1 MPYST
6 SNPPRLLVG
15 GTTAGN
21 GASIWTYT
29 SVDAATVVRVA
40 GYITNA
46 KTLGIKVGDVVFATD
61 TDASPPVTTLHSVI
75 TVNATTGV
83 ADLSDGVSLG
93 ANTD

>member
-1 MPYST
+1 MADAT

-29 SVDAATVVRVA
+29 STDAAATVRVT

-46 KTLGIKVGDVVFATD
+46 KALGLKVGDVVFSTD
-61 TDASPPVTTLHSVI
+61 TDASPPITTLHSVI

-93 ANTD
+93 VNTD